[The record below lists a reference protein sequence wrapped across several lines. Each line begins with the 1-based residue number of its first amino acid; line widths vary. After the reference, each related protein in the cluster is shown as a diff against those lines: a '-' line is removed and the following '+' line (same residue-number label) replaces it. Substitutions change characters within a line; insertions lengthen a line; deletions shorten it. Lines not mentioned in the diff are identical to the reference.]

1 MDRVRPLISTADLKK
16 LLLSLRQERPDIC
29 LRYRLLGELWNTQ
42 FMVVTLVSGNGVVL
56 YDEHHRRFSTVSDIS
71 NIMQFEIDEPFH
83 GYQPHFH
90 YEVQPH
96 P

>member
-42 FMVVTLVSGNGVVL
+42 FMYCTMNITGDFLQFPISATSCSLKLMN
-56 YDEHHRRFSTVSDIS
+56 HSTGINLTSTTKFNLTRV
-71 NIMQFEIDEPFH
+71 
-83 GYQPHFH
+83 
-90 YEVQPH
+90 
-96 P
+96 